1 MYSFNILLE
10 LYNKTNDYEYFKKN
24 YEDNLIY
31 NLNKDNNLNH
41 ENSNEEY
48 NNFLLD
54 YILINKIH
62 YNIENNIKY
71 IYILIPVL
79 YINIILFGFK
89 QFIYMVK

>member
-10 LYNKTNDYEYFKKN
+10 LYNKTNDYEYYKKN

-31 NLNKDNNLNH
+31 NINNNLNQ
-41 ENSNEEY
+41 ENSFAED

-79 YINIILFGFK
+79 YINIFLFGFK